1 MPDEPELIV
10 YEPEQ
15 RARLGVIRS
24 WYLMASRLVQSWN
37 LVGRLFRRDLLA
49 ASQHSALGLAWIFI
63 SPLVGIASWVFM
75 SRAGVLSPGDI
86 TVPYPLFVLIG
97 TTTWGVFMAFFASAS
112 ASLTSNGSL
121 ILHAKF
127 SHEALVAQQAAQALV
142 SVTANLAVLS
152 IAFLLCGVRPH
163 WASLFFP
170 LSLVPMLLLGTGLG
184 MFVAIFAVL
193 VHDVTKVVGTLL
205 GLLMFVTPVIY
216 SPNVS
221 DQWLEE
227 ADVAQSNKAL
237 PGFGSTRFALVGKY
251 GAWTRLCGLRD
262 DGCRSVF
269 PVLAVILH
277 RRAEG
282 GGEGLMADPCV
293 VSIADAGKKFCA
305 VLPHSM
311 YYRNTGR
318 VSQHDRIELGT
329 ERPATPRVLGREG
342 PRDIFA
348 LKRGERLGLLETNR

>member
-221 DQWLEE
+221 DQWLQELIWH
-227 ADVAQSNKAL
+227 N
-237 PGFGSTRFALVGKY
+237 PMTYLVS
-251 GAWTRLCGLRD
+251 A
-262 DGCRSVF
+262 
-269 PVLAVILH
+269 
-277 RRAEG
+277 
-282 GGEGLMADPCV
+282 
-293 VSIADAGKKFCA
+293 
-305 VLPHSM
+305 
-311 YYRNTGR
+311 
-318 VSQHDRIELGT
+318 
-329 ERPATPRVLGREG
+329 
-342 PRDIFA
+342 PRD
-348 LKRGERLGLLETNR
+348 LLLSGSMEHGRGYAVSATMAVVMFFLSWRLFFIAEQKVVEKV